1 METYQSEAL
10 CARKKSHNHAHIN
23 ALETTG
29 VSTLF
34 MAWTL
39 ACHCIQHKLKELWL
53 HCLSGL
59 LSKDLWWYGRHGWHH
74 YACWHWGIWC
84 KHLAG
89 HWLLLHGFGWLML
102 GYLGHGCLWHGC
114 LWHGCLW
121 HGCLWHG
128 CLCLQVGCLRP
139 GCTLFWWCFGLHVP
153 KWVLH
158 QRLWAWCLLG
168 HGGLLGWCLLG
179 HGGLLGH
186 WCLLGALLGHW
197 CLLGAL
203 AGHWSVLGLWHFLG

>member
-114 LWHGCLW
+114 SSRRASRRAARCA
-121 HGCLWHG
+121 
-128 CLCLQVGCLRP
+128 
-139 GCTLFWWCFGLHVP
+139 
-153 KWVLH
+153 
-158 QRLWAWCLLG
+158 RLPSQ
-168 HGGLLGWCLLG
+168 HGGQLWRAFGMCKLGMVTINLLY
-179 HGGLLGH
+179 
-186 WCLLGALLGHW
+186 
-197 CLLGAL
+197 
-203 AGHWSVLGLWHFLG
+203 